1 MHYKG
6 LNIDS
11 EYAAVMTSII
21 SLVRYCREKGVTG
34 WEVLGNRRSF
44 AKTSRLI
51 SMMTPTTAFKATNP
65 NSFLSK
71 NIHPDSH
78 FH

>member
-1 MHYKG
+1 MPLHYKG

-34 WEVLGNRRSF
+34 WEVNTNTNHSF
-44 AKTSRLI
+44 QSDKSQQL
-51 SMMTPTTAFKATNP
+51 
-65 NSFLSK
+65 SF
-71 NIHPDSH
+71 
-78 FH
+78 